1 MTWVWIA
8 ASPHHHLRKSEQT
21 AQAPST
27 SPSCNVRWL
36 LPAPLGMVGR
46 GHRSAHV
53 LEALPLSLAHR
64 RLLVSRK
71 TCTIGDARLCM
82 NQHVFPS
89 LGNVGCRPLKDK
101 DQLCIYIDSKHRADS
116 HRHLDSGFSH
126 LWMALSFSLEKKK
139 RINAITLY
147 VGLLQLL
154 YKSQYICLFIFGL
167 FILLMFQNLY
177 VSITGAQKDRFSIFS
192 RPCFCLASVCITDM
206 HQHDFW
212 LLS

>member
-36 LPAPLGMVGR
+36 LPPPLGMVGR

-71 TCTIGDARLCM
+71 TCTIGDARLCT

-101 DQLCIYIDSKHRADS
+101 DQLCIYIDSKHRADP
-116 HRHLDSGFSH
+116 HRRLDSGFSH

-154 YKSQYICLFIFGL
+154 YKSIYMFVYLWSIYTVNVSESLCLHHWCTEGSL
-167 FILLMFQNLY
+167 FYL
-177 VSITGAQKDRFSIFS
+177 
-192 RPCFCLASVCITDM
+192 
-206 HQHDFW
+206 
-212 LLS
+212 

>member
-1 MTWVWIA
+1 MIA
-8 ASPHHHLRKSEQT
+8 APSSGYGGQRAQVSPCT
-21 AQAPST
+21 
-27 SPSCNVRWL
+27 
-36 LPAPLGMVGR
+36 
-46 GHRSAHV
+46 
-53 LEALPLSLAHR
+53 EALPLSLAHR

-71 TCTIGDARLCM
+71 TCTTGDARLCT

-101 DQLCIYIDSKHRADS
+101 DQLCIYIDSKHRADP
-116 HRHLDSGFSH
+116 HRHLDSGFSC
-126 LWMALSFSLEKKK
+126 LWMALSFSLEKKI

-177 VSITGAQKDRFSIFS
+177 VSITGEQKDRFSIFS